1 MKHWLALCGLAT
13 LLGANLTWA
22 DSKPVTTTTTLSTT
36 NTTTSTTG
44 KTASSTST
52 VTTKTSTNTTSTT
65 KESAEKP
72 VQEDDSLKQ
81 LCSTYAEEDKVAAAE
96 RESYIKKCLSQMTDL
111 SEGMQES
118 VPLVS
123 DNETDAT
130 AAPSSRKINDDPE
143 ALIKS
148 ELVDAPTPG
157 AEQLDSAPKT
167 N

>member
-13 LLGANLTWA
+13 LLGTNLVWA
-22 DSKPVTTTTTLSTT
+22 DPKPVTTTTTLSTT
-36 NTTTSTTG
+36 SETTSATG
-44 KTASSTST
+44 KATSTT
-52 VTTKTSTNTTSTT
+52 VTTKTSTSSTV
-65 KESAEKP
+65 KEAVEKT
-72 VQEDDSLKQ
+72 VQEDDNLKE
-81 LCSTYAEEDKVAAAE
+81 LCSTYAEEDKIAAAD

-157 AEQLDSAPKT
+157 AEQLDSAPKA

>member
-13 LLGANLTWA
+13 LLGTNLVWA
-22 DSKPVTTTTTLSTT
+22 DPKPVTTTTTLSTT
-36 NTTTSTTG
+36 SATNSTTG
-44 KTASSTST
+44 KATSAA
-52 VTTKTSTNTTSTT
+52 VTTKPSTNSTA
-65 KESAEKP
+65 KEIVEKP
-72 VQEDDSLKQ
+72 VQEDDNLKE
-81 LCSTYAEEDKVAAAE
+81 LCSTYAEEDKIAAAD

-123 DNETDAT
+123 DNENDAT

-157 AEQLDSAPKT
+157 AEQLDSAPKA

>member
-13 LLGANLTWA
+13 LLGSHLAWA
-22 DSKPVTTTTTLSTT
+22 DPKPVTTTTTLSTSS
-36 NTTTSTTG
+36 NTTTANG
-44 KTASSTST
+44 KTTASTN
-52 VTTKTSTNTTSTT
+52 TTKTSTTTTSTA
-65 KESAEKP
+65 KESVEKT
-72 VQEDDSLKQ
+72 VQENDSLKE
-81 LCSTYAEEDKVAAAE
+81 LCNTYADEDKIAAAE
-96 RESYIKKCLSQMTDL
+96 RDTYIKKCLSQMTDL

-123 DNETDAT
+123 DNETDST
-130 AAPSSRKINDDPE
+130 AAPSSRKVNDDPE

-157 AEQLDSAPKT
+157 AEQLDSAPKA

>member
-36 NTTTSTTG
+36 NAATRITGNATST
-44 KTASSTST
+44 T
-52 VTTKTSTNTTSTT
+52 VTTKTSTNSTA
-65 KESAEKP
+65 KESAEKT
-72 VQEDDSLKQ
+72 VQEDDNLKE
-81 LCSTYAEEDKVAAAE
+81 LCSTYAEEDKVATAE

-157 AEQLDSAPKT
+157 AEQLDSAPKA

>member
-13 LLGANLTWA
+13 LLGTNLTWA

-36 NTTTSTTG
+36 SETTRATGKATST
-44 KTASSTST
+44 T
-52 VTTKTSTNTTSTT
+52 VTTKTSATSTG
-65 KESAEKP
+65 KEAVEKT
-72 VQEDDSLKQ
+72 VQEDDNLKE
-81 LCSTYAEEDKVAAAE
+81 LCSTYAEEDKIAAAD

-157 AEQLDSAPKT
+157 AEQLDSAPKA

>member
-13 LLGANLTWA
+13 LLGTNLVWA
-22 DSKPVTTTTTLSTT
+22 DPKPVTTTTTLSTT
-36 NTTTSTTG
+36 SETTSATG
-44 KTASSTST
+44 KAISTT
-52 VTTKTSTNTTSTT
+52 VTTKTSATSTG
-65 KESAEKP
+65 KEAVEKT
-72 VQEDDSLKQ
+72 VQEDDNLKE
-81 LCSTYAEEDKVAAAE
+81 LCSTYAEEDKIVAAD

-157 AEQLDSAPKT
+157 AEQLDSAPKA

>member
-13 LLGANLTWA
+13 LLGTNLVWA
-22 DSKPVTTTTTLSTT
+22 DPKPVTTTTTLSTT
-36 NTTTSTTG
+36 SETTSTTG
-44 KTASSTST
+44 KATASA
-52 VTTKTSTNTTSTT
+52 VTTKTSTTSAV
-65 KESAEKP
+65 KDPVEKTA
-72 VQEDDSLKQ
+72 QEDDNLKE
-81 LCSTYAEEDKVAAAE
+81 LCSTYAEEDNIAAAE

-123 DNETDAT
+123 DNETEST

-157 AEQLDSAPKT
+157 AEQLDSAPKP

>member
-36 NTTTSTTG
+36 SETTSATG
-44 KTASSTST
+44 KATSTT
-52 VTTKTSTNTTSTT
+52 VTTKTSATSTG
-65 KESAEKP
+65 KEAVEKT
-72 VQEDDSLKQ
+72 VQEDDNLKE
-81 LCSTYAEEDKVAAAE
+81 LCSTYAEEDKIAAAD

-157 AEQLDSAPKT
+157 AEQLDSAPKA